1 MCSALSHT
9 LVQTVAKGVFEVI
22 VDQSAFV
29 PEESVEEQ
37 KTKEDGNGLPANE
50 LACQRVVGGKKTG
63 ERLPLILF
71 LSAGLVGTWIVLIGV
86 YSFVCVYTHTLVDI
100 LSCGGQ
106 MSVLEV
112 IPPPS
117 STPYFEMRF
126 LIGLPKP
133 AGPSGFGF

>member
-1 MCSALSHT
+1 M
-9 LVQTVAKGVFEVI
+9 
-22 VDQSAFV
+22 
-29 PEESVEEQ
+29 EEQ

-50 LACQRVVGGKKTG
+50 LACQKVVGGKKTG
-63 ERLPLILF
+63 ERLHLILF

-86 YSFVCVYTHTLVDI
+86 YQFCLCVHAHTLVDI
-100 LSCGGQ
+100 FSCRGQ

-126 LIGLPKP
+126 LIDLPKP
-133 AGPSGFGF
+133 AAPSGFGF